1 MKQLLFFLLLLAV
14 PKCGYAQTAKALW
27 CSDQTTLVFVYDD
40 NTYAAGDALT
50 SHGVTYT
57 VSTNYSV
64 YLTTG
69 SATWIANSPYTE
81 VQNNATKVVFDE
93 SFKFARPRILRQWF
107 YHFSFLTEVVGMENL
122 NTSEVTDMEGLFRD
136 CPELTSLD
144 VTHWDMKK
152 VKTIQE
158 LFTRCTKLDNL
169 DVSGWEFEDLKN
181 MYQAFMGCSYVSQ
194 LKVSDWNVSKVTD
207 MGMLFREC
215 SRLTELDVSKWE
227 TGKVENMA
235 EVFSG
240 CSNVAEIDVSGWNT
254 ESATTMSYMFYHC
267 ERVEALDVSNWNTSN
282 VKNLTGTFAQC
293 KKLSSLPVSH
303 SDNNPDVWNTE
314 NVTTM
319 KQTFWGCKSLT
330 SLDISNWDTSEV
342 KDMLY
347 IFSDCELLPELDV
360 SKWKTGNVT
369 TMNSAFASCTNL
381 KTIDVSRWETQNVT
395 DFASMFQK
403 CHKLDSLN
411 VKGFNTAKAIKTSDM
426 FWDCR
431 GLKSLTFGEDFS
443 MEKVTNP
450 ARMFRDCSKLRYIDF
465 YASNDIDAIS
475 SKDRTDPTSRD
486 MFFGVP
492 RTTVIYLPHGSANV
506 SGDTENVVYTDGS
519 ELKCDKYYSED
530 KVDIEFPRDFK
541 TNRAEYSRTMSN
553 TYGSVILPYA
563 FTTNA
568 NIQAYTLDDE
578 HPETM
583 YFRDTETVPAHTP
596 FAFKKLGN
604 AEFIMEDA
612 TGGFGITVEAT
623 RSTNA
628 GEDTWT
634 GSKGTPYTHSENLGG
649 WTTKGYY
656 VSETVDDFDGTF
668 YIAGDKFY
676 KADGALTMYP
686 HRVTFHGTWT
696 KGTPSQDNNG
706 AKFFNIAMGESE
718 VITAI
723 EEAALRKAEREAESI
738 HDMQGRKVSSLQR
751 GLNIVRMSDGTVRK
765 LLRR

>member
-1 MKQLLFFLLLLAV
+1 MKQLLFLFLLLAV

-27 CSDQTTLVFVYDD
+27 CSGNSTLYFTYDT
-40 NTYAAGDALT
+40 NTYVAGD
-50 SHGVTYT
+50 TYDGQT
-57 VSTNYSV
+57 ITNAYSV
-64 YLTTG
+64 SSAGYSSETSVPWYSLRASINKVTVASNFFNFKPTSLAYWFVNCGKLTT
-69 SATWIANSPYTE
+69 IAGLNY
-81 VQNNATKVVFDE
+81 
-93 SFKFARPRILRQWF
+93 I
-107 YHFSFLTEVVGMENL
+107 
-122 NTSEVTDMEGLFRD
+122 NTSNVTNMGYTFSG
-136 CPELTSLD
+136 CGSLTSLD
-144 VTHWDMKK
+144 GL
-152 VKTIQE
+152 E
-158 LFTRCTKLDNL
+158 
-169 DVSGWEFEDLKN
+169 
-181 MYQAFMGCSYVSQ
+181 
-194 LKVSDWNVSKVTD
+194 
-207 MGMLFREC
+207 
-215 SRLTELDVSKWE
+215 
-227 TGKVENMA
+227 
-235 EVFSG
+235 
-240 CSNVAEIDVSGWNT
+240 
-254 ESATTMSYMFYHC
+254 
-267 ERVEALDVSNWNTSN
+267 NWNTSN
-282 VKNLTGTFAQC
+282 VTTLSSTFASC
-293 KKLSSLPVSH
+293 S
-303 SDNNPDVWNTE
+303 
-314 NVTTM
+314 
-319 KQTFWGCKSLT
+319 SLT
-330 SLDISNWDTSEV
+330 SLEPLRNWNTSSVTNMVQTFSGCRGLTSLDPLRNWDTSIV
-342 KDMLY
+342 TDMLST
-347 IFSDCELLPELDV
+347 FSSCFNLTSLDGLENWNT
-360 SKWKTGNVT
+360 SKVTNMPSTFINCLNLTSLDGLENWNTSSVTNMVQTFSGCRGLTSLEPLKNWNTSKVT
-369 TMNSAFASCTNL
+369 TLYSTFGSCSSLTSLGPLRNWNTSSVTNMNSTFSYCEGLTSLEPLRNWNTSSVTYMNSTFFGCRSLTEVYLNWDAHKVVEMKSPFGSCTNL
-381 KTIDVSRWETQNVT
+381 KGIS
-395 DFASMFQK
+395 
-403 CHKLDSLN
+403 
-411 VKGFNTAKAIKTSDM
+411 
-426 FWDCR
+426 
-431 GLKSLTFGEDFS
+431 FGENFTMNNVSATNS
-443 MEKVTNP
+443 MY
-450 ARMFRDCSKLRYIDF
+450 MFYGCRKLRYINF
-465 YASNDIDAIS
+465 YESTYSTSGYQRPLNSVNRSSNTFI
-475 SKDRTDPTSRD
+475 
-486 MFFGVP
+486 GVP
-492 RTTVIYLPHGSANV
+492 ETCVIYLPKRNGV
-506 SGDTENVVYTDGS
+506 VTDVTNVVYSYNGDGND
-519 ELKCDKYYSED
+519 LRCPNYYSED